1 MLQHLV
7 LALNHISS
15 SAFQRLLYQTI
26 FLVAFYCFLCV
37 GELTVK
43 GPNLKSLVH
52 VQDLHFQFCN
62 NVVTSA
68 TIVIKDFKHK
78 TTRRHFSVTLRSKRF
93 QSSYSAKVRGGAKQ
107 KWKGEGEG
115 RRGNA
120 CLQTPRFWKTPL
132 DILRFGSFVN

>member
-7 LALNHISS
+7 LALNHTSS

-26 FLVAFYCFLCV
+26 FLVAFYCFFCV

-52 VQDLHFQFCN
+52 VQDLHFQFSN

-68 TIVIKDFKHK
+68 TIVITDFKHK
-78 TTRRHFSVTLRSKRF
+78 TTRRPFSVTLRSKRF
-93 QSSYSAKVRGGAKQ
+93 QSSYSAKVRAGAKN
-107 KWKGEGEG
+107 KNGRARGEEETFARKPHDSGK
-115 RRGNA
+115 R
-120 CLQTPRFWKTPL
+120 PL
-132 DILRFGSFVN
+132 TFYGSVHL